1 MEQFSITIT
10 AENGHAKV
18 DFALNGQP
26 IKGLFAVQFLANTRS
41 GDFSLVGSRFK
52 LNDTGN
58 FYVDPDTKD
67 TAIEG
72 VNLLTLLEEGASA
85 EEQIKQISRDL
96 DCDMQNIKDTS
107 TLRARNL
114 IAERLN

>member
-1 MEQFSITIT
+1 MEQFTINIA

-18 DFALNGQP
+18 DFLLNGQP
-26 IKGLFAVQFLANTRS
+26 IKGLFAVNFLANTRS

-58 FYVDPDTKD
+58 FYIDPETKD

-72 VNLLTLLEEGASA
+72 FNLLLLLEEGVPA
-85 EEQIKQISRDL
+85 EEQIKQINREL
-96 DCDMQNIKDTS
+96 DYDMQNIKDTS